1 MTFRTI
7 LLTPRF
13 DPSFARL
20 WQNALPTEIRIEADP
35 SGPGHL
41 DAELLHPRTKRVG
54 VTVAMARWTLEHD
67 LRNGRIFRMTFPA
80 DRSGPKPPYEE
91 LFEALTTVNLAYAAA
106 EHGSEPYRFGLA
118 MTSKLL
124 LGWLHEDEAILRPL
138 LTPPFPDTP
147 C

>member
-1 MTFRTI
+1 MTYRTI
-7 LLTPRF
+7 LLTPRY
-13 DPSFARL
+13 DPTFARL
-20 WQNALPTEIRIEADP
+20 WQNALPTGIRLEAEP
-35 SGPGHL
+35 LGPGHL
-41 DAELLHPRTKRVG
+41 DAEMIHPKVKPVG
-54 VTVAMARWTLEHD
+54 VTVAMARWTFEHD

-80 DRSGPKPPYEE
+80 GRSDPKPPYDE
-91 LFEALTTVNLAYAAA
+91 LVDALTTVNLAYASA

-124 LGWLHEDEAILRPL
+124 LGWLYGDETILRAA